1 MGCRVSREAREVC
14 KHVFVVS
21 TKKNREM
28 DEEGKRSLASTFEE
42 NKKKI
47 GSIIA
52 MSSRNIWKLV
62 IVNNYSRQ

>member
-42 NKKKI
+42 NKKK
-47 GSIIA
+47 SV
-52 MSSRNIWKLV
+52 RLLQCLV
-62 IVNNYSRQ
+62 VTYGN